1 MSIHQN
7 AMIETVGETSPF
19 RWTKVQRLGVFVIS
33 ASSIVCLLTEFY
45 GLCPMRL
52 FTLAVFLPCLLGLTV
67 WSGVDRRL
75 LFPVLFGAGCGLLAA
90 VAYDVFRLPFVFSS
104 QWGLK
109 GIVPHLKLFNAFP
122 AFGAMILGE
131 PYPRPSYSLT
141 EHLLGWVYH
150 FSNALTFGIMYVA
163 AVGDP
168 RVRHWMWAVAMAVG
182 LEIGMLATP
191 YTRALGIPLTI
202 TFIYV
207 TLAAHLIFGVVL
219 GLSSS
224 KSRLLP
230 ALKTV

>member
-1 MSIHQN
+1 MTQMT
-7 AMIETVGETSPF
+7 AETSLF
-19 RWTKVQRLGVFVIS
+19 RWSNRQRAGAFILS
-33 ASSIVCLLTEFY
+33 ASSIICLLTEFY

-52 FTLAVFLPCLLGLTV
+52 FTLAVFLPCMVGLTI
-67 WSGVDRRL
+67 WSGMDRRL

-90 VAYDVFRLPFVFSS
+90 VAYDVFRLPFVFSN

-109 GIVPHLKLFNAFP
+109 GVVPHLKLFNAFP

-131 PYPRPSYSLT
+131 AYPRASYTLS
-141 EHLLGWVYH
+141 EHLLGWAYH
-150 FSNALTFGIMYVA
+150 FSNAITFGIMYLA
-163 AVGDP
+163 AVGNP
-168 RVRHWMWAVAMAVG
+168 QTRHWLWAVAMAVG

-224 KSRLLP
+224 KWRFLP
-230 ALKTV
+230 RLKTV

>member
-1 MSIHQN
+1 
-7 AMIETVGETSPF
+7 MITLGDAGLF
-19 RWTKVQRLGVFVIS
+19 RWTKGQRLGAFLLS

-52 FTLAVFLPCLLGLTV
+52 FTLTVFLPCLFGLTI
-67 WSGVDRRL
+67 WSAVDRRL
-75 LFPVLFGAGCGLLAA
+75 VFPVLFGASCGFLAA
-90 VAYDVFRLPFVFSS
+90 LAYDLFRLPFVFSNE
-104 QWGLK
+104 WGLR

-131 PYPRPSYSLT
+131 GYPKASYRLS
-141 EHLLGWVYH
+141 EHLLGWIYH
-150 FSNALTFGIMYVA
+150 FSNAVTFGIMYVA

-168 RVRHWMWAVAMAVG
+168 RVRHWAWAVLMAVG

-202 TFIYV
+202 TFV
-207 TLAAHLIFGVVL
+207 WATLAAHLIFGVVL

-224 KSRLLP
+224 KTRLLSP
-230 ALKTV
+230 VRVV

>member
-1 MSIHQN
+1 VSIPYI
-7 AMIETVGETSPF
+7 AITETIGEKTLF
-19 RWTKVQRLGVFVIS
+19 RWSKAQRLGVFVLS

-45 GLCPMRL
+45 GFCPMRI
-52 FTLAVFLPCLLGLTV
+52 FTLAVFLPCLAGLTL

-90 VAYDVFRLPFVFSS
+90 LAYDVFRLPFVFSN

-131 PYPRPSYSLT
+131 PYPRGSYSRA
-141 EHLLGWVYH
+141 EHLLGWLYH
-150 FSNALTFGIMYVA
+150 FSNAVSFGVMYVA

-168 RVRHWMWAVAMAVG
+168 RVRHWIWAVVMAVG

-191 YTRALGIPLTI
+191 YTRALGIPLTV
-202 TFIYV
+202 TFVYV

-224 KSRLLP
+224 KWRLPTLR
-230 ALKTV
+230 AV